1 MTPPLFLVDH
11 AQLDADLVVLAGR
24 DGHHAADVRRL
35 RVGEP
40 AEVTDGSG
48 ARLRCR
54 VRDVVRGQVTL
65 TVEQRTHEP
74 APLPRVEVAQALI
87 KHDAADRALAG
98 MTEVG
103 VDRIVPWAAHHCVV
117 AWTGDRVQRG
127 VRRWRSTVAEAAK
140 QSRRA
145 WLPEVT
151 EPVSTVQLA
160 ERVRAADLALL
171 LDVDG
176 VRPLASVDVPDEA
189 TVLLVVGPE
198 GGQTAQETSVLVDA
212 GAQRVHLGP
221 SVLRSATAA
230 TAATAALLS
239 RTPRWMIRHP
249 DGSAG

>member
-40 AEVTDGSG
+40 VEVTDGSG

-74 APLPRVEVAQALI
+74 APRPRVEVAQALI